1 MIIPVDTDF
10 SVLEDHSIAIDH
22 GRIIDLL
29 PTEEAS
35 NKYTARHDIDRKQH
49 ALIPGLINAHTHI
62 AMSLF
67 RGLADDLPLMEWLNG
82 HIWPAEQKH
91 VNPEFMRLGTELGI
105 AEMLKSGTTCF
116 NDMYFY
122 PNVVAHTASELN
134 MRAVVG
140 IIVIDFPSAWAADAN
155 EYFTKGLTL
164 ADEYRDDPLIDT
176 VFAPHAP
183 YTVSDDNFKRVLAMA
198 NEMDKNVHIHLHETE
213 NEITESLTQYNQRP
227 LARLNELGLVNPNL
241 MAVHMTQLTDEE
253 IELLATNHVSIVHC
267 PESNLK
273 LASGFCPVNKLHKA
287 GINIALGTDGAASN
301 NDLDLLAEMRTAALL
316 AKGVSHDATAIN
328 AKTAL
333 QMATINGANAL
344 GLSDEIGSL
353 EKDKWADICCIDLAQ
368 LNTQP
373 IHEPISQIVYAVNS
387 RQVSDVWVAGKH
399 LLNQHRLTNIDE
411 SKLLDEVSQFQKTF

>member
-1 MIIPVDTDF
+1 MIDTLIHAKWIIPVDTDF

-176 VFAPHAP
+176 VFAPHATFIFI
-183 YTVSDDNFKRVLAMA
+183 YMKRKM
-198 NEMDKNVHIHLHETE
+198 K
-213 NEITESLTQYNQRP
+213 SLK
-227 LARLNELGLVNPNL
+227 V
-241 MAVHMTQLTDEE
+241 
-253 IELLATNHVSIVHC
+253 
-267 PESNLK
+267 
-273 LASGFCPVNKLHKA
+273 
-287 GINIALGTDGAASN
+287 
-301 NDLDLLAEMRTAALL
+301 
-316 AKGVSHDATAIN
+316 
-328 AKTAL
+328 
-333 QMATINGANAL
+333 
-344 GLSDEIGSL
+344 
-353 EKDKWADICCIDLAQ
+353 
-368 LNTQP
+368 
-373 IHEPISQIVYAVNS
+373 
-387 RQVSDVWVAGKH
+387 
-399 LLNQHRLTNIDE
+399 
-411 SKLLDEVSQFQKTF
+411 